1 MRVYVETNF
10 ILELAYEQE
19 QVESCEEL
27 LQLAEAG
34 DLRLAIPAFCFIE
47 PMDKLR
53 RDREKHRQLAD
64 GFRQEFR
71 ERQRGRIFTQ
81 TQRQAWAEVQTSLT
95 AITQDAEQRVDS
107 IRERLLRCSDI
118 LPTSERVVEHAAAL
132 WAEESLPFP
141 DAVVLA
147 SVLNSLQH
155 ETSSGKASCFLN
167 SNKRDFQTP
176 TVVELLMQWHCILK
190 VRFDGGLGFIKA
202 ALKAP
207 SA

>member
-19 QVESCEEL
+19 QVESCEEI
-27 LQLAEAG
+27 LQLAETGA
-34 DLRLAIPAFCFIE
+34 LRLAIPAFCFIE

-71 ERQRGRIFTQ
+71 ERQRGRIFSQ
-81 TQRQAWAEVQTSLT
+81 AQRQAWAEVQSSLT
-95 AITQDAEQRVDS
+95 AITQDAEQRVAS

-118 LPTSERVVEHAAAL
+118 LPVSERVIEHAAAL
-132 WAEESLPFP
+132 WAEELMPFP

-147 SVLNSLQH
+147 SVLAGLQK
-155 ETSSGKASCFLN
+155 EAPSGEASCFLN
-167 SNKRDFQTP
+167 RNQRDFETP
-176 TVVELLMQWHCILK
+176 TVEELLEQQHCVLK
-190 VRFDGGLGFIKA
+190 VRFDAGLGFIKA
-202 ALKAP
+202 ALKARF
-207 SA
+207 S